1 MVHASRGRRPP
12 DDRGGRLPVAIIAGV
27 LTLASCSGATSGA
40 AGPRPTVPSAT
51 AASSATPPPTVGPL
65 VTPPPTTTPPLPTT
79 TTTTVDPGTLPQ
91 TRDRPSDTDAQFV
104 ARMQLVFQAVRSGD
118 AAVGLPAFFPLS
130 AYLQVKTL
138 ADPAADW
145 HNRLIAQY
153 DGDIAG
159 LHAVLGAE
167 AASARFVGVSVP
179 SAAAT
184 WVDPGAEY
192 NRIGYWRVYDSTVE
206 YAVGASPRSF
216 TVISLISWR
225 GQWYVVHFRTP
236 PR

>member
-1 MVHASRGRRPP
+1 VSVSTIPVATQPATSAPIPTTSRPP
-12 DDRGGRLPVAIIAGV
+12 P
-27 LTLASCSGATSGA
+27 
-40 AGPRPTVPSAT
+40 
-51 AASSATPPPTVGPL
+51 
-65 VTPPPTTTPPLPTT
+65 

-91 TRDRPSDTDAQFV
+91 TRQRPSDTDATFV
-104 ARMQLVFQAVRSGD
+104 ARIQLLWQAVVTGD
-118 AAVGLPAFFPLS
+118 PAIGLPAFFPLS

-145 HNRLIAQY
+145 HDRLIAQY

-159 LHAVLGAE
+159 LHAELGPG

-179 SAAAT
+179 SAAAV

-192 NRIGYWRVYDSTVE
+192 NRIGYWRVYDTAVE
-206 YAVGASPRSF
+206 YSVGGSERSF

>member
-1 MVHASRGRRPP
+1 
-12 DDRGGRLPVAIIAGV
+12 
-27 LTLASCSGATSGA
+27 
-40 AGPRPTVPSAT
+40 
-51 AASSATPPPTVGPL
+51 
-65 VTPPPTTTPPLPTT
+65 
-79 TTTTVDPGTLPQ
+79 
-91 TRDRPSDTDAQFV
+91 
-104 ARMQLVFQAVRSGD
+104 MQLVFEAVKTGD
-118 AAVGLPAFFPLS
+118 PAVGLPAFFPLS

-159 LHAVLGAE
+159 LHAALGAE

-184 WVDPGAEY
+184 WVNPGAEY
-192 NRIGYWRVYDSTVE
+192 NRIGYSRVYDTTVE
-206 YAVGASPRSF
+206 YTVGASPRSF

-225 GQWYVVHFRTP
+225 GQWYVVHIRTP
-236 PR
+236 PAEARIGSRTG